1 MKSFVD
7 VGLPLL
13 GCTELFIFH
22 QLELIGCNVT
32 IQRVNRELIFEI
44 HSESFLLEWE
54 TKEYIFDSGRAKF
67 IHEFF
72 KLFRLGFFDT
82 LGHHDELLDEADLLD

>member
-1 MKSFVD
+1 MKCFVD

-13 GCTELFIFH
+13 WCTELFIFH

-32 IQRVNRELIFEI
+32 IQCVNRELIFEI
-44 HSESFLLEWE
+44 HRKSFLLEWE

-67 IHEFF
+67 TNEFF
-72 KLFRLGFFDT
+72 KLFRLGLFDT
-82 LGHHDELLDEADLLD
+82 LGHHNELLNEADFLD